1 MKERRREGTYRHDK
15 RVGES
20 GDRIS
25 ELIGKLDVMLVQPT
39 PGDEGDPIESS
50 DAGLREE
57 ASEEVTNNTA
67 NSVRSEYLDPSE
79 QQKSLEK

>member
-1 MKERRREGTYRHDK
+1 
-15 RVGES
+15 
-20 GDRIS
+20 
-25 ELIGKLDVMLVQPT
+25 MLVQPT